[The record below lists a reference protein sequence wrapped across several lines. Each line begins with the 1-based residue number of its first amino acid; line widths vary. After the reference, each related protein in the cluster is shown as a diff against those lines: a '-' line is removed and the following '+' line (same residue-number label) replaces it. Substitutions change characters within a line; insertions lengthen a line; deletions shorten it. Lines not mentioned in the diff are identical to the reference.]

1 MSDKLIE
8 TRIRQHYVAEDGEWL
23 VEKGKVKEAKMLKE
37 ACETV
42 VELRKSYNTSEN
54 AYYRKLTEF
63 NKRERAVKEREEAVA
78 GTEQRVI
85 TTIQQAQQS
94 LGFMMDRLEE
104 ATNG

>member
-37 ACETV
+37 ACETI
-42 VELRKSYNTSEN
+42 EKIRKGHKTAEN
-54 AYYRKLTEF
+54 AYYNKLWDF

-85 TTIQQAQQS
+85 TTIQQAQQN

>member
-1 MSDKLIE
+1 MTDKLIE

-37 ACETV
+37 ACETI
-42 VELRKSYNTSEN
+42 EKIRKSYKTSEY
-54 AYYRKLTEF
+54 AYYGKLSEF
-63 NKRERAVKEREEAVA
+63 TKRERVVGEREKAVA
-78 GTEQRVI
+78 ETEHRMI

-104 ATNG
+104 SLND